1 MCVLESRSGLLA
13 RLVQTV
19 GQRRGLFGC
28 FREGCFR
35 LGDLLVAVDDGCELC
50 GAAVAQGDQ
59 LRFVRRAV
67 FLLQGDQ
74 RVEPRRALRQPLG
87 VGIEPFACGGGRTV
101 DVLQFLQ
108 YRAQPSGIF
117 PGGGVVAADMVEFV
131 LRILELRQHPGLV
144 GVEGV
149 AQGGQRLADAVGVFE
164 HRQLLLQLCLLTG
177 AQVGRGE
184 FLGLEPEPLF
194 VAAAVG
200 GLFAQGREMAAQLRK
215 PGILRGVLRQQFP
228 VRSHGVERRGP
239 ELLRRED
246 QVLVLRVDVQQACA
260 QFAQLRQLHGYVVDE
275 GAALARRGD
284 HARQGRFG
292 GIVEVVLGE
301 KRFQA
306 ASREVE
312 GPLHRAVA
320 RCVLHRLPVVLGSEQ
335 QAQRAEQNGFSGPGL
350 TRDDVQVGVQ
360 LHFELV
366 DERVV
371 FDRQTA

>member
-1 MCVLESRSGLLA
+1 
-13 RLVQTV
+13 
-19 GQRRGLFGC
+19 
-28 FREGCFR
+28 
-35 LGDLLVAVDDGCELC
+35 
-50 GAAVAQGDQ
+50 
-59 LRFVRRAV
+59 
-67 FLLQGDQ
+67 
-74 RVEPRRALRQPLG
+74 
-87 VGIEPFACGGGRTV
+87 
-101 DVLQFLQ
+101 
-108 YRAQPSGIF
+108 
-117 PGGGVVAADMVEFV
+117 MVEFV

-164 HRQLLLQLCLLTG
+164 HRQLLLQLCLLAG

-200 GLFAQGREMAAQLRK
+200 GLFAQGRETAAQLRK

-228 VRSHGVERRGP
+228 VRSHGVERRSP

-301 KRFQA
+301 KRFQT

-350 TRDDVQVGVQ
+350 TRDDVQAGIEFD
-360 LHFELV
+360 FERI
-366 DERVV
+366 DEDVV
-371 FDRQTA
+371 ADRQTA